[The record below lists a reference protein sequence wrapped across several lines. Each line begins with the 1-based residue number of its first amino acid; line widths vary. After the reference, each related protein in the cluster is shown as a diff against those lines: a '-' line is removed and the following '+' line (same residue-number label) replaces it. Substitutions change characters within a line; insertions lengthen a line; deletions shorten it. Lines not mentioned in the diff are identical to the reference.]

1 MLGTWSRSESVSE
14 YSWGWGWSIEGEAG
28 SRKIIS
34 RIMMK
39 ILIAKNVQFTLKGLQ
54 GGKLSSAKQLGNN
67 DNQSERGKC

>member
-14 YSWGWGWSIEGEAG
+14 YSWGWEWSIEGEAG
-28 SRKIIS
+28 RKVIS

-67 DNQSERGKC
+67 DNQSERGKS